1 MHSAEAEAEAVAAAE
16 AATGIVKGAYG
27 VEGERRRV
35 DDREGG
41 GQKRTEDGGRRTEDG
56 GGPAWDFGRGSGRA
70 CTVHGD

>member
-16 AATGIVKGAYG
+16 AATGIVKEAYG
-27 VEGERRRV
+27 VEGERRRM
-35 DDREGG
+35 DGREGE
-41 GQKRTEDGGRRTEDG
+41 GQKRTEDG